1 MVSHRNKLTETETE
15 RQRDRERDRE
25 RQRET
30 ERDRERQRG
39 KERERLVVYIYKVTG
54 CFSLARLKCMGHTPE
69 LQVKPSHDLQ
79 VKGAEFKRI
88 LLKSW

>member
-30 ERDRERQRG
+30 
-39 KERERLVVYIYKVTG
+39 ERERLVVYIYKVTG

-79 VKGAEFKRI
+79 VKGAKFKRI